1 MDIYKA
7 LRTVISVRDHK
18 KVRGSTILEIIGKG
32 ENERMNASEKEKG
45 REHA

>member
-1 MDIYKA
+1 M
-7 LRTVISVRDHK
+7 K
-18 KVRGSTILEIIGKG
+18 KLVDPLIVEIIGKG